1 MCSETTNYSP
11 LMMRNVEQININH
24 NLSIYIPYI
33 PVNHASEEYIKFI
46 FKTLNIAIISRVD
59 FLDHKNCIDK
69 MAFIHIKLWHTNI
82 IVEHLQEKILDQNQE
97 ARIVYDDPYYWIL
110 LPNKRP
116 IPENYAVH
124 LYNLEKSVSE
134 LNQSMIEKIS
144 NLETSVKEMQCYLN
158 NNDNDNDNDNDNR
171 NLFVNNSCCGA
182 VSGAWNPSG
191 EPTINNNV
199 SPLAN
204 Q

>member
-11 LMMRNVEQININH
+11 LMMRNIDYVTINH
-24 NLSIYIPYI
+24 NLSIYIPHI
-33 PVNHASEEYIKFI
+33 LAKHASEEYIKYI
-46 FKTLNIAIISRVD
+46 FKTLNIATINRVD
-59 FLDHKNCIDK
+59 FLDHKNSIDK
-69 MAFIHIKLWHTNI
+69 IAFIHIKLWYSNI
-82 IVEHLQEKILDQNQE
+82 IVEHLQEKIMDQNQN
-97 ARIVYDDPYYWIL
+97 ARIVYDDPHYWIL

-116 IPENYAVH
+116 VPQNYAEH
-124 LYNLEKSVSE
+124 LCNLEKSVSE

-158 NNDNDNDNDNDNR
+158 NDNNNNM

-182 VSGAWNPSG
+182 VSAAWNPCG
-191 EPTINNNV
+191 EPTIDTES